1 MPRGLPQAD
10 LPHVNAVKTMTHTH
24 TPGGGVLTTGDIE
37 MRKLLLLS
45 TFVALLATTGL
56 AGAQNASVWHEHFCL
71 MPYDTQFGL
80 TSCRFDP
87 TWQESVFAQNCN
99 SSF

>member
-1 MPRGLPQAD
+1 
-10 LPHVNAVKTMTHTH
+10 
-24 TPGGGVLTTGDIE
+24 

-45 TFVALLATTGL
+45 TFAALLATTGL

-80 TSCRFDP
+80 TSCRFHTWDQCIAIARRSGRLCTTNPWWHGPQQP
-87 TWQESVFAQNCN
+87 TTQDKSRPRNG
-99 SSF
+99 